1 MQHKLIWLA
10 VAGAVG
16 ALARYG
22 LAGFVQRLYAGG
34 FPIGTVA
41 VNVAGCFL
49 FGLLWAVLEDKVQ
62 VGGEMRAVLFTG
74 FLGAFTTFST
84 FIFETRQLLVE
95 SQYVLAVVNVGVQN
109 TLGLVSLILGFA
121 IGRLI

>member
-10 VAGAVG
+10 VAGALG

-22 LAGFVQRLYAGG
+22 LVGFVQRLCAGG
-34 FPIGTVA
+34 FPFGTVV

-62 VGGEMRAVLFTG
+62 VGGEMRAGLFTG

-84 FIFETRQLLVE
+84 FIFETRQLLAE
-95 SQYVLAVVNVGVQN
+95 SQYILAIVNVGVQN
-109 TLGLVSLILGFA
+109 VVGLASLILGFA
-121 IGRLI
+121 IGRVI

>member
-22 LAGFVQRLYAGG
+22 LVGFVQRLYAGG

-49 FGLLWAVLEDKVQ
+49 FGLLWAVLEDKVR
-62 VGGEMRAVLFTG
+62 VSGEMRAVLFTG

>member
-1 MQHKLIWLA
+1 
-10 VAGAVG
+10 
-16 ALARYG
+16 
-22 LAGFVQRLYAGG
+22 
-34 FPIGTVA
+34 
-41 VNVAGCFL
+41 VAGCFL

-109 TLGLVSLILGFA
+109 TLGLGSLILGFA